1 MVDEVEISNVGGP
14 NGVASEATL
23 AALVKALNNNNNDAA
38 RSIRLETLARQASS
52 KALSGESTLLGKA
65 FRTVADPIG
74 GFVSQLV
81 GGSGRLSDF
90 TDAILGTNNIL
101 TKSFSVFAHFVDDNV
116 DSLRDLSSV
125 GASFNNSI
133 FDMRTAATAS
143 AMTFTEFA
151 ELVKENS
158 ALLARLGGT
167 TSSGARA
174 FGEFSKS
181 VRTSRVGKELMGMGF
196 TISEIN
202 EGLTSYLD
210 LQLRSGREINLR
222 DKNLSKA
229 SQEYL
234 FHLDRLAKLTGKQR
248 EQIADDMAKQIQ
260 DAGVRRQLN
269 ALTGEQQANLRGTL
283 QFMDEMMPG
292 LAGGFRDL
300 MDGVAQTDLGI
311 ALATQIPDLQP
322 LLEDVFAGNIS
333 ETEFIEELKKFGP
346 EIAAI
351 QSQFSKEQLDAMR
364 NAGGLTS
371 VIAEMVDSLQELNSV
386 TQMNTAELDK
396 EAKQR
401 SKLTELFGSFEQI
414 VLEARTAITDAFLN
428 SAAFD
433 ALKAFG
439 SSLADSFQKLFGEG
453 GGLAN
458 RASEG
463 FQSLTSTLIGSEG
476 IITGWIRSLQTL
488 LDDFNK
494 YIDDGGNPMQFWK
507 EKIGELATDI
517 KNWFSE
523 LFTNFWESST
533 VQNGVDTFF
542 NKMEQMF
549 SKLLEMFGNLIREQF
564 GGVAGSELSQNK
576 LEGYYTRLKAGEEL
590 SSEETEDF
598 MNTLRSLER
607 SRILEEKGSGFL
619 GWRKGAN
626 FLGEASGFTS
636 DLFNA
641 SSWFADREDLI
652 SAYESRIPQRRIGT
666 FQATGKMS
674 EPSDM
679 VAKIHSGERVLN
691 PVETAEYN
699 SSKNSQT
706 ELLRKVDQLNTTM
719 MTVARILESGLDVQ
733 TKTMRNLKTVNGDFM
748 KGIGR

>member
-1 MVDEVEISNVGGP
+1 MVDQVEISNVGGP
-14 NGVASEATL
+14 KGVASEATL
-23 AALVKALNNNNNDAA
+23 AALVKAMNA
-38 RSIRLETLARQASS
+38 RTDGSAKAIKLESMARQAFT
-52 KALSGESTLLGKA
+52 KKITGEGTLVGKA
-65 FRTVADPIG
+65 FKSVASSAT
-74 GFVSQLV
+74 GFVNELFQ
-81 GGSGRLSDF
+81 GSGRLSDF
-90 TDAILGTNNIL
+90 SDAVLGTNNIL
-101 TKSFSVFAHFVDDNV
+101 TKSFSAFAHFVDDNV

-133 FDMRTAATAS
+133 FDMRAAATAS

-222 DKNLSKA
+222 DKNLARA

-234 FHLDRLAKLTGKQR
+234 FQLDRLAKLTGKQR

-260 DAGVRRQLN
+260 DAGIRRQLN

-300 MDGVAQTDLGI
+300 MDGVAQTDLGK

-371 VIAEMVDSLQELNSV
+371 VIAEMVDSLHELNSV

-439 SSLADSFQKLFGEG
+439 DDLLGLVNTDGTLTKFKEVVTTVSNTLFGEDGLLTRAVKSVHRAVG
-453 GGLAN
+453 GFIDDMKDGKTFSESVAN
-458 RASEG
+458 MMSKLGEDIAYAWNQFWSGPIGTKIADTITG
-463 FQSLTSTLIGSEG
+463 FWDDLMIKLLDSINQYLGIFVDDMS
-476 IITGWIRSLQTL
+476 IITREHERFLKENQKAATPQERRQQIADRIAELQMKRE
-488 LDDFNK
+488 D
-494 YIDDGGNPMQFWK
+494 
-507 EKIGELATDI
+507 
-517 KNWFSE
+517 SE
-523 LFTNFWESST
+523 Y
-533 VQNGVDTFF
+533 
-542 NKMEQMF
+542 
-549 SKLLEMFGNLIREQF
+549 MFGID
-564 GGVAGSELSQNK
+564 
-576 LEGYYTRLKAGEEL
+576 
-590 SSEETEDF
+590 SEETEEIDRQIEQ
-598 MNTLRSLER
+598 LQRSLEEVPGVPV
-607 SRILEEKGSGFL
+607 SPP
-619 GWRKGAN
+619 
-626 FLGEASGFTS
+626 T
-636 DLFNA
+636 
-641 SSWFADREDLI
+641 
-652 SAYESRIPQRRIGT
+652 RRIGT
-666 FQATGKMS
+666 LRATSKPA
-674 EPSDM
+674 EPRDALM
-679 VAKIHSGERVLN
+679 EVHRGERVLN
-691 PVETAEYN
+691 AQETAEYN